1 MPKLKPNDKCSC
13 LSGLKYKKC
22 CYIQNYEINKYIT
35 GQSESTEMIVNIID
49 YLQSKFKNHRFID
62 ITSDLNE
69 DTYKEYQVKNYNT
82 NTVMVAEKNKN
93 NNLVFLTRIDND
105 NSNIMLMHKG
115 GYRTFN
121 NNDIEYIVDSLKTFI
136 K

>member
-35 GQSESTEMIVNIID
+35 GQLESTEMIVNIID
-49 YLQSKFKNHRFID
+49 YLQLKFKNHRFID